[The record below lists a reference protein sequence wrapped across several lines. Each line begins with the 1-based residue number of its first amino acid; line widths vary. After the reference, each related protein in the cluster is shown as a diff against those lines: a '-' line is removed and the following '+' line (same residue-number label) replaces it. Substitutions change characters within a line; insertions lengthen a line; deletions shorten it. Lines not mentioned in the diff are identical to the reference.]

1 MDKFLNNPW
10 AVKVVALL
18 FAFLLYFAVHSAQAP
33 TPKTPGESFFPTST
47 TDEATLTDIP
57 VKSFYDDENY
67 VVTGVPQTVNVTIK
81 GPTGTVKKVRQVKD
95 FEIYADMQNLKT
107 GRHKVELKAR
117 NVADGLTLTINPS
130 VTTVT
135 IEEKTTKEFP
145 VEVDFYNKNKMKDG
159 YTPEL
164 PIINPKNVSVTGSKA
179 VIDRIQNIK
188 ATINLE
194 GVDQT
199 VEKEAKLTVYD
210 KDGNVL
216 PVEVS
221 PSVVKITVPVT
232 SPSKK
237 IPVKVDRKGSLPDG
251 ISISSLD
258 ISPGEV
264 TVYGPQNVLDSL
276 EFVEADEIDLSK
288 IKDDTELEAGIKVPD
303 GAKKVSPEK
312 VKIKVKVDKEE
323 EKKLKKVSIKTAGLN
338 DSRDLE
344 FLDPKS
350 GKLDITAK
358 GSTAAIEKLQPS
370 DVELYV
376 NVADLDDGEHNVKLE
391 VNGPQNMTWS
401 LPRQSI
407 RVKISSQTTQNEK
420 NNGQDE
426 EEENHSEKDS
436 QPS

>member
-33 TPKTPGESFFPTST
+33 TPKKPGESFFPTTT

-57 VKSFYDDENY
+57 VKAYYDDENY

-95 FEIYADMQNLKT
+95 FEVYADMQDLKT

-117 NVADGLTLTINPS
+117 NVADGLSISINPS

-135 IEEKTTKEFP
+135 IEEKTSKEFP

-159 YTPEL
+159 YTPEQ
-164 PIINPKNVSVTGSKA
+164 PIVNPKNVSVTGSKA
-179 VIDRIQNIK
+179 VIDRIASIK

-194 GVDQT
+194 GIDQS
-199 VEKEAKLTVYD
+199 VEREAKLTVYD
-210 KDGNVL
+210 RDGNVL
-216 PVEVS
+216 PVEVD
-221 PSVVKITVPVT
+221 PSVVNITVPVT

-237 IPVKVDRKGSLPDG
+237 VPIKLDRKGSLPDG
-251 ISISSLD
+251 ISISSVD
-258 ISPGEV
+258 TSPGEV
-264 TVYGPQNVLDSL
+264 TVYGPENVLDSL
-276 EFVEADEIDLSK
+276 EFVDGPELDLSK
-288 IKDDTELEAGIKVPD
+288 IKDDTELEADVPVPD

-323 EKKLKKVSIKTAGLN
+323 DKELKNVSIKAVGLN
-338 DSRDLE
+338 DSRNLE
-344 FLDPKS
+344 FLDPKT

-358 GSTAAIEKLQPS
+358 GSEASIENLQPS
-370 DVELYV
+370 DIELYI
-376 NVADLDDGEHNVKLE
+376 NVADLDDGEHDVKLE
-391 VNGPQNMTWS
+391 VNGPQNVAWS
-401 LPRQSI
+401 LPQKSI
-407 RVKISSQTTQNEK
+407 KVRISSKTSQKENDK
-420 NNGQDE
+420 GQDE
-426 EEENHSEKDS
+426 KEQDHSETDS